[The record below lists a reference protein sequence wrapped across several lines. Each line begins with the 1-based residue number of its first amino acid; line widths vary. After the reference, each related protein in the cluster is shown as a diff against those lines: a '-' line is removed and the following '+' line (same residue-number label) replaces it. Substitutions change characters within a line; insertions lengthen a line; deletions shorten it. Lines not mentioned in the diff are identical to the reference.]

1 MQPIMA
7 SKKAI
12 EKQISMA
19 RDMLLLED
27 LQKKEEA
34 VSILINISRQGNQEA
49 TDILKKCVEAKEGIT
64 PDNED
69 DINWCIKTSEEEK
82 RLWHAV
88 KELYNSMKKA
98 GEDKVTFQDIDEA
111 LKKAEAK
118 LKVRVSLAPWLK
130 WMLNFKVAELYLDL

>member
-7 SKKAI
+7 SKKVI

-49 TDILKKCVEAKEGIT
+49 TDVLKKCVEAKEGIT

-69 DINWCIKTSEEEK
+69 DINWCIETSEEEK

-88 KELYNSMKKA
+88 KELYNSMKKD

>member
-1 MQPIMA
+1 MA

-34 VSILINISRQGNQEA
+34 VSILINISTQGNQEA

-88 KELYNSMKKA
+88 KELYNSMKKD
-98 GEDKVTFQDIDEA
+98 GEDKVAFQDIDEA

-118 LKVRVSLAPWLK
+118 LKVRVFLAPWLK
-130 WMLNFKVAELYLDL
+130 